1 MATRKDEL
9 AKLYRNYNYVI
20 NISIGITYIILNDE
34 HIDNKYKNLLHCFDK
49 VELPEIHHGISTSL
63 LWRMGLVENIPPACI
78 DFKKLSYAYT
88 HSEALAKYN
97 LHEDEYVDKYI
108 ELQAD
113 AILLLD
119 NNAKTLNTIKDYDYI
134 DDAEY
139 HKLVDCIRKLIYN
152 AINTRKILKD
162 IVKYS
167 KKKEER

>member
-1 MATRKDEL
+1 
-9 AKLYRNYNYVI
+9 
-20 NISIGITYIILNDE
+20 
-34 HIDNKYKNLLHCFDK
+34 
-49 VELPEIHHGISTSL
+49 
-63 LWRMGLVENIPPACI
+63 MGLVENIPPACI

-88 HSEALAKYN
+88 HSEVLAKYN

-119 NNAKTLNTIKDYDYI
+119 NNAKILNTIKDYDYI

-167 KKKEER
+167 KKKEEH